1 MTRAMRKAMG
11 GVAASGMLV
20 LVALPAS
27 ADPGYDTREREIH
40 QASALVPWCRQ
51 EAEARYTAR
60 GETTYQWSAS
70 YSDKG
75 NTLSVEGRL
84 RVQGR
89 DVKVECRIARGARER
104 YATIAIQDPTA

>member
-1 MTRAMRKAMG
+1 MRKVIG
-11 GVAASGMLV
+11 TGL
-20 LVALPAS
+20 LLWVALPAL
-27 ADPGYDTREREIH
+27 AHDPDSHEREIL
-40 QASALVPWCRQ
+40 QASELVPWCRQ

-70 YSDKG
+70 YSDRG

-84 RVQGR
+84 RVEGR

-104 YATIAIQDPTA
+104 HASISVADPKG

>member
-1 MTRAMRKAMG
+1 MRQTII
-11 GVAASGMLV
+11 ASGLW
-20 LVALPAS
+20 LSLAALPHA
-27 ADPGYDTREREIH
+27 ADGHEHDHDREIH
-40 QASALVPWCRQ
+40 QASELVPWCRQ

-70 YSDKG
+70 YSDRG

-84 RVQGR
+84 RVEGR

-104 YATIAIQDPTA
+104 YASISVSDPNG